1 MIKRMLKGDKKTYLI
16 SFIAVFLSITLI
28 LMIST
33 MTVQAQINQNAR
45 VKVDISEQSL
55 ITAEK
60 YFITYKINRLTSDLS
75 FIYDTLEQHF
85 LKEDDY
91 RHIEELWLAYS
102 DTRKVFDQIRYLDAE
117 GNEIVRVD
125 YSPDGA
131 FVIPKDQLQNKKD
144 RYYFQQTISLNENQ
158 IYISNLDLNMEK
170 GAIEMPINPVIRL
183 ARPFFDQNGVKKGI
197 VILNYSASDV
207 LTQIASVASSSSG
220 EVFFLN
226 NDGYWFFNSNDTYT
240 EWAFS
245 YNPDSTVNFK
255 NYYPKEWGMISA
267 GGTGTMTTDNGYFC
281 YAAMPFDSL
290 DLSNDPTSTISSDIG
305 NWYIVSHVRTDTAA
319 TPYPSSSI
327 LDLAGSSFRQNY
339 LIYILSVLFSAV
351 LAGFITSSRTR
362 SKQVK
367 FFSEYDVM
375 TNAYNRHSGID
386 KLSDAYKSLTKSNC
400 NLSVCFLDING
411 LKEINDTL
419 GHEVGDELIIKVT
432 KTIRSVIR
440 ANDFLIRLGGDEF
453 LIVFQG
459 IDEERAEEVW
469 NRIVAEFENIN
480 NTENRKYLI
489 SVSHGVKMLSCNL
502 NQSLD
507 GVLNQAD
514 AKMYDEKRRIK
525 ANLQIIRK

>member
-1 MIKRMLKGDKKTYLI
+1 MIKRMIKGDKKTYLI
-16 SFIAVFLSITLI
+16 SFIAVFLSITLT
-28 LMIST
+28 LMVST
-33 MTVQAQINQNAR
+33 MSIQAQINQNAR
-45 VKVDISEQSL
+45 IKVDISEQSL
-55 ITAEK
+55 IAAEE
-60 YFITYKINRLTSDLS
+60 YLIEYRINRLTSDLN
-75 FIYDTLEQHF
+75 FIYDTLKQHF
-85 LKEDDY
+85 QKEDDY

-102 DTRKVFDQIRYLDAE
+102 DTRRVFDQIRYLDAE

-125 YSPDGA
+125 YAPDGA
-131 FVIPKDQLQNKKD
+131 FVMPKDQLQNKKD
-144 RYYFQQTISLNENQ
+144 RYYFQQTINLNENQ

-170 GAIEMPINPVIRL
+170 GAIEMPINPVIRF
-183 ARPFFDQNGVKKGI
+183 ARPFFDESGVKQGI
-197 VILNYSASDV
+197 VILNYYASDI
-207 LTQIASVASSSSG
+207 LTMIESVGSSSFG

-226 NDGYWFFNSNDTYT
+226 KDGYWLYHSNDSYT

-281 YAAMPFDSL
+281 YAAIPFDTIRF
-290 DLSNDPTSTISSDIG
+290 DNDSEFQISSEIDS
-305 NWYIVSHVRTDTAA
+305 WYIMTHIKTDTAS

-327 LDLAGSSFRQNY
+327 IDLARSSFRQNY
-339 LIYILSVLFSAV
+339 LIYALAILFSAL

-386 KLSDAYKSLTKSNC
+386 KLSDAYKSLSKSGC

-419 GHEVGDELIIKVT
+419 GHEVGDELIITVS

-440 ANDFLIRLGGDEF
+440 ANDFLVRLGGDEF
-453 LIVFQG
+453 LIVLQG
-459 IDEERAEEVW
+459 VDEERAEEVW
-469 NRIVAEFENIN
+469 SRIVAEFDNIN
-480 NTENRKYLI
+480 NTEHRKYLI

-502 NQSLD
+502 NQVLD
-507 GVLNQAD
+507 NVLHQAD